1 VLILLIHPDR
11 CQREAIKQVL
21 VDKSFDVTTVGDVA
35 EGIEQFHR
43 QEPEIVVIAH
53 EPEVIDAEQFCI
65 LLRRESDVPIIAIG
79 HNRGEVTLLQIL
91 RSGGDAYLR
100 HPSTKEIVARV
111 RSLLRRTKAKK
122 DKDNGKTESRFTRL
136 HKHLLLHIIPSKLSI
151 SRLGTLP
158 GHFIS
163 RSVEP
168 VCVMVKACWMTGP
181 GYSDREIP
189 GSIIRHHA
197 VDKSGPGLLKTCSML
212 SGSPGTPGEM
222 TSLGAGVVRGAG
234 RSRVL
239 RSPYWNYSSYRAGNP
254 HPLNII

>member
-1 VLILLIHPDR
+1 MLILLIHPDK
-11 CQREAIKQVL
+11 CNREAIEQAL
-21 VDKSFDVTTVGDVA
+21 VDKGFDVITVGDVA
-35 EGIEQFHR
+35 EGIEQFHK

-79 HNRGEVTLLQIL
+79 HNRGEVILLQIL

-111 RSLLRRTKAKK
+111 RSLLRRTKSKK
-122 DKDNGKTESRFTRL
+122 DKDNGKTNSRFTVL
-136 HKHLLLHIIPSKLSI
+136 HKRLLHILPSELDII

-163 RSVEP
+163 RSIEP
-168 VCVMVKACWMTGP
+168 VCVMVKTCWMTGP
-181 GYSDREIP
+181 GCRDREMP
-189 GSIIRHHA
+189 GSIIRHYA
-197 VDKSGPGLLKTCSML
+197 VDKSGPGLLKTCSIL
-212 SGSPGTPGEM
+212 SGSPGTPGDM
-222 TSLGAGVVRGAG
+222 PSLGAGVVRGVG

-254 HPLNII
+254 HPLNTI